1 MLKYEVLHDEYKDED
16 LARIKLTSDKWD
28 GIIYHYHTV
37 QFVGW
42 EEDND
47 EAVLKFDYDI
57 VESPIGMDVDSL
69 TKEDHKE
76 FETLL
81 GDILVEIIT
90 ESAEDENR
98 TDNPE

>member
-1 MLKYEVLHDEYKDED
+1 MQKYEVLHDEYKDED
-16 LARIKLTSDKWD
+16 LARIKLTSDKFD

-37 QFVGW
+37 QFVH
-42 EEDND
+42 EEDD

-57 VESPIGMDVDSL
+57 VESPIYINVDSL
-69 TKEDHKE
+69 TKEDHEE

-90 ESAEDENR
+90 ESVVDENR

>member
-1 MLKYEVLHDEYKDED
+1 MQKYEVLHDEYKDED
-16 LARIKLTSDKWD
+16 LARIKFTSDKFD

-37 QFVGW
+37 QFVH
-42 EEDND
+42 EEDD

-57 VESPIGMDVDSL
+57 VESPIDINVDSL
-69 TKEDHKE
+69 TKEDHEE

-90 ESAEDENR
+90 ESVVDENR

>member
-1 MLKYEVLHDEYKDED
+1 MPTYEVLHDEYKDED
-16 LARIKLTSDKWD
+16 LARIKLTSDKFD
-28 GIIYHYHTV
+28 GFIYHYHTV
-37 QFVGW
+37 QFVH
-42 EEDND
+42 EEDD

-57 VESPIGMDVDSL
+57 VESPIDINVDSL
-69 TKEDHKE
+69 TKEDHEE

-90 ESAEDENR
+90 ESVVDENR

>member
-1 MLKYEVLHDEYKDED
+1 MPTYEVLHDEYKDED
-16 LARIKLTSDKWD
+16 LARIKLTSDKFD

-37 QFVGW
+37 QFVH
-42 EEDND
+42 EEDD
-47 EAVLKFDYDI
+47 EAVLK
-57 VESPIGMDVDSL
+57 SPIDINVDSL
-69 TKEDHKE
+69 TKEDHEE

-90 ESAEDENR
+90 ESVVDENR

>member
-1 MLKYEVLHDEYKDED
+1 MQKYEVLHDEYKDED
-16 LARIKLTSDKWD
+16 LARIKLTSDKFD

-37 QFVGW
+37 QFVH
-42 EEDND
+42 EEDD

-57 VESPIGMDVDSL
+57 DESPIDINVDSL
-69 TKEDHKE
+69 TKEDHEE

-90 ESAEDENR
+90 ESVVDENR
-98 TDNPE
+98 TDNLE

>member
-1 MLKYEVLHDEYKDED
+1 MHKYEILHDEYKDED
-16 LARIKLTSDKWD
+16 LARIKLTSDKWN

-37 QFVGW
+37 QFIG
-42 EEDND
+42 EDDD

-69 TKEDHKE
+69 TKKDHEE

-90 ESAEDENR
+90 ESVVDENR

>member
-1 MLKYEVLHDEYKDED
+1 MQKYEVLHDEYEDAD
-16 LARIKLTSDKWD
+16 LARIKLTSDKFN

-37 QFVGW
+37 QFVGK
-42 EEDND
+42 END

-57 VESPIGMDVDSL
+57 VESPIDMDVDSL

-90 ESAEDENR
+90 ESAVNENR

>member
-1 MLKYEVLHDEYKDED
+1 MNKYEVLHDEYEDED

-37 QFVGW
+37 QFVH
-42 EEDND
+42 EEDD
-47 EAVLKFDYDI
+47 EAILKFDYDI
-57 VESPIGMDVDSL
+57 VESPIGLDVTSL
-69 TKEDHKE
+69 TKEDHE
-76 FETLL
+76 DFETLL

-90 ESAEDENR
+90 EAAVDENR